1 MKYAKNVLELIGNTP
16 LVKLNS
22 VTKGLKPLVLAKLE
36 YMNPGGSVKDRI
48 GIRMVEAA
56 EKEGLLKA
64 GGTIVEPT
72 SGNTGVGLAL
82 AAAMKGYKCVFVMP
96 DKMSDEKRRL
106 LKAYGAEVVIT
117 PTNVEPDDPTSYYSV
132 SDRLAREIPGG
143 YKPNQ
148 YANMNNP
155 ETHYLTTGPEIW
167 DQTDGKIDAFVA
179 GMGTGGTISGVAKY
193 LKEKNSKIQIVGADP
208 YGSLYSGDVAK
219 PYKVEGIGEDF
230 IPETMNLDIVD
241 EKITVFDKESFT
253 MTRRLAREEGLLVG
267 GSCGSAVMGAI
278 KYIQKYDLG
287 EDKVVVVLLP
297 DSGRSYLSKIFSDDW
312 MKENGFMSEHSMNS
326 YVIDLLNYK
335 GNGKGLLCISTD
347 KKVID
352 AIEIMKKNDVSQL
365 PVFEGSNVVGCVHEN
380 TILSSVLGDMSVAQ
394 KPIKDFME
402 KPFPTVNLEN
412 SVEDVYK
419 KLSEGNSAVIVLENN
434 IKPVDLI
441 TKMDLISF
449 LGGK

>member
-117 PTNVEPDDPTSYYSV
+117 PTNVEPDDPESYYSV

-278 KYIQKYDLG
+278 KYIQKYDLS

-335 GNGKGLLCISTD
+335 GNGKGLLCIAGD
-347 KKVID
+347 KKVVD

-365 PVFEGSNVVGCVHEN
+365 PVFEGANVVGCVHEN

>member
-1 MKYAKNVLELIGNTP
+1 M
-16 LVKLNS
+16 
-22 VTKGLKPLVLAKLE
+22 
-36 YMNPGGSVKDRI
+36 D
-48 GIRMVEAA
+48 
-56 EKEGLLKA
+56 
-64 GGTIVEPT
+64 
-72 SGNTGVGLAL
+72 
-82 AAAMKGYKCVFVMP
+82 
-96 DKMSDEKRRL
+96 
-106 LKAYGAEVVIT
+106 
-117 PTNVEPDDPTSYYSV
+117 
-132 SDRLAREIPGG
+132 
-143 YKPNQ
+143 
-148 YANMNNP
+148 
-155 ETHYLTTGPEIW
+155 
-167 DQTDGKIDAFVA
+167 
-179 GMGTGGTISGVAKY
+179 
-193 LKEKNSKIQIVGADP
+193 
-208 YGSLYSGDVAK
+208 
-219 PYKVEGIGEDF
+219 
-230 IPETMNLDIVD
+230 
-241 EKITVFDKESFT
+241 
-253 MTRRLAREEGLLVG
+253 
-267 GSCGSAVMGAI
+267 SCGSAVMGAI

-335 GNGKGLLCISTD
+335 GNGKGLLCIAAD
-347 KKVID
+347 KKVVD

-365 PVFEGSNVVGCVHEN
+365 PVFEGANVVGCVHEN
-380 TILSSVLGDMSVAQ
+380 TILSSVLSDMSVAQ

>member
-117 PTNVEPDDPTSYYSV
+117 PTNVEPDDPASYYSV

-278 KYIQKYDLG
+278 KYIQKYDLD

-312 MKENGFMSEHSMNS
+312 MKDNGFMSEHSMNS

-335 GNGKGLLCISTD
+335 GNGKGLLCISAD